1 MPQRSDTTQRVL
13 EHVERRKAAGER
25 GRQFFVREEHM
36 QILRRF
42 QIQHGYASQST
53 ALQALL
59 ERLRVEQNTGGAPSA
74 SPLNDNPNT
83 RDRA

>member
-1 MPQRSDTTQRVL
+1 MSSRSHSTQRVL

-25 GRQFFVREEHM
+25 GRQFFVRDEHM

-42 QIQHGYASQST
+42 QIQHGYANQHE
-53 ALQALL
+53 AMQALL
-59 ERLRVEQNTGGAPSA
+59 ERFRADHNTGEAPSA
-74 SPLNDNPNT
+74 SSLNDNPNT